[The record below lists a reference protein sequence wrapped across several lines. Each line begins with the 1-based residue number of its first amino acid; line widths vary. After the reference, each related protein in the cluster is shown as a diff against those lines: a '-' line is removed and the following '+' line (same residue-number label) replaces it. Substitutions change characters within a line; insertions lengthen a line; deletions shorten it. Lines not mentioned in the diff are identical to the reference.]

1 MFTINSRVRSRFSP
15 TRTLGLLGALILA
28 SSVGAAVE
36 SPIRSIEVVQDSDRY
51 RADVVMFA
59 PVPLNVAWDVLTDFD
74 HMAKW
79 VPNLRESKGTV
90 TEPNTVMVE
99 QQGVAK
105 FGFFSFPYSSVR
117 KMQLNPQKTV
127 KATQIE
133 GSMKQLESLMTL
145 TSDGNGTRLSYH
157 LEMVPA
163 GLASAVLSKD
173 FVQNEL
179 TEQFKAIIGEMMRRN
194 R

>member
-1 MFTINSRVRSRFSP
+1 MFTINSRVRSRFST
-15 TRTLGLLGALILA
+15 TRTLGLLGALIVA
-28 SSVGAAVE
+28 SGVGAAVE

-90 TEPNTVMVE
+90 TEPNTVTVE

-105 FGFFSFPYSSVR
+105 FGIFSFPYSSVR

-145 TSDGNGTRLSYH
+145 TSDGNGTRLNYH

-179 TEQFKAIIGEMMRRN
+179 TEQFKAIIGEMVRRN
-194 R
+194 G

>member
-1 MFTINSRVRSRFSP
+1 MFTINSRVRSRFST

-28 SSVGAAVE
+28 SGLGAAVE

-127 KATQIE
+127 KATQIAHDAHVRRQRDPAQLPPRDGSRRTCLCGSVE
-133 GSMKQLESLMTL
+133 GFRAE
-145 TSDGNGTRLSYH
+145 RAH
-157 LEMVPA
+157 R
-163 GLASAVLSKD
+163 AVQSHH
-173 FVQNEL
+173 
-179 TEQFKAIIGEMMRRN
+179 
-194 R
+194 